1 MDGIRKAGDQRPA
14 RKRSESRQRTA
25 VIALRLLPQERDALV
40 DAARCRGITLSELV
54 RSGAMQAAQ
63 DSGALPSRAELPTRV
78 LARASSGGSRD
89 DSRRWDV
96 MA

>member
-1 MDGIRKAGDQRPA
+1 MDGSRKADDQRPA

-25 VIALRLLPQERDALV
+25 VIALRLLPHERDTLA

-63 DSGALPSRAELPTRV
+63 HSGAAPNTAELQP
-78 LARASSGGSRD
+78 GS
-89 DSRRWDV
+89 
-96 MA
+96 